1 MLRVPIRI
9 GDGSAHIAASWSVVI
24 VARRV
29 VRAAETI
36 PAASGHTKARV
47 VIFCVVAF
55 AIANLES
62 GFVAVIVVVEAHLGG
77 SGIELETRGG
87 NSRESRE
94 RAKQTVNY
102 DVGQKLRGR
111 CPSLDIDSRT

>member
-77 SGIELETRGG
+77 SGRLNWRPEEETAEKA
-87 NSRESRE
+87 ESE
-94 RAKQTVNY
+94 RSK
-102 DVGQKLRGR
+102 R
-111 CPSLDIDSRT
+111 